1 MFSNYNHSAINL
13 AIIVQLQPKRLR
25 LMPRTKSFSLYAFI
39 IALLVHFI
47 IFLMIVLFNTLS
59 PKLFPKPSE
68 KPQESRFKI
77 SLKTQPKTA
86 KKAIVK
92 NTIQKITKAL
102 PMPKGEQLKK
112 LTSAPKTQKVSDP
125 KPTVK
130 PQTSQQAASTQVP
143 TPTPPQ
149 TKRAFER
156 HVATQVAAI
165 EHQPQPKKEQ
175 GLYDFLSKADP
186 NVRSSSESITKVSDN
201 IQKLY
206 GDKFGD
212 LSQGEQKYII
222 DNQETMRR
230 ITQGVLDRYGR
241 SKIPDNLRVD
251 ETNTIEFY
259 LHPDGSIS
267 NIHFLN
273 TSRFSILDDTTK
285 ETIELAYSK
294 YPRPAQKTLIRYRV
308 WYNLR

>member
-1 MFSNYNHSAINL
+1 
-13 AIIVQLQPKRLR
+13 
-25 LMPRTKSFSLYAFI
+25 MPRTKSFSLYAFI

-59 PKLFPKPSE
+59 PKLFPQPKE

-77 SLKTQPKTA
+77 SLKTQPKA
-86 KKAIVK
+86 PKEAIIK
-92 NTIQKITKAL
+92 NTIQKVTKAP
-102 PMPKGEQLKK
+102 PMPKGEQLTKP
-112 LTSAPKTQKVSDP
+112 TFAPKAQKIPEP

-130 PQTSQQAASTQVP
+130 PQTAQSISSTQEP
-143 TPTPPQ
+143 AATPSQP
-149 TKRAFER
+149 KRAFER
-156 HVATQVAAI
+156 HVAPKVAAI

-186 NVRSSSESITKVSDN
+186 NVRSSSDSITKVGDN

-206 GDKFGD
+206 GDKFGE
-212 LSQGEQKYII
+212 LSEGEQKYIL
-222 DNQETMRR
+222 DHQETMRR
-230 ITQGVLDRYGR
+230 ITQSVLDRYGR

-267 NIHFLN
+267 DIHFLK
-273 TSRFSILDDTTK
+273 TSRFSILNDTTK
-285 ETIELAYSK
+285 ETIELAYAR

>member
-1 MFSNYNHSAINL
+1 
-13 AIIVQLQPKRLR
+13 
-25 LMPRTKSFSLYAFI
+25 MPRTKSFSLYAFT

-59 PKLFPKPSE
+59 PKLFPETKE

-77 SLKTQPKTA
+77 SLKTQPKVP
-86 KKAIVK
+86 KEAIVK
-92 NTIQKITKAL
+92 NTIQKMTKA
-102 PMPKGEQLKK
+102 PPVPKGEQLKK
-112 LTSAPKTQKVSDP
+112 PTFAPKVQKAPDP
-125 KPTVK
+125 EPTVK
-130 PQTSQQAASTQVP
+130 PQTAQPVKSTQESA
-143 TPTPPQ
+143 PTPPEP
-149 TKRAFER
+149 KRAFVT
-156 HVATQVAAI
+156 HIATQVAAI

-186 NVRSSSESITKVSDN
+186 SVRSSSESSTKVSEN

-206 GDKFGD
+206 GDKFGE
-212 LSQGEQKYII
+212 LSQGEQKYIL
-222 DNQETMRR
+222 DNQEAMRR
-230 ITQGVLDRYGR
+230 ITQSILDRYGR
-241 SKIPDNLRVD
+241 SKIPDNLHVD

>member
-1 MFSNYNHSAINL
+1 MA
-13 AIIVQLQPKRLR
+13 
-25 LMPRTKSFSLYAFI
+25 RTKSFSFFAFI
-39 IALLVHFI
+39 IALMVHFI
-47 IFLMIVLFNTLS
+47 VFLGMVLFSTLS
-59 PKLFPKPSE
+59 PKTPPETKE
-68 KPQESRFKI
+68 KEQKSRFKI
-77 SLKTQPKTA
+77 SMKERPKATKEA
-86 KKAIVK
+86 LVK
-92 NTIQKITKAL
+92 NTIPKTTKAL
-102 PMPKGEQLKK
+102 PMPKGEQLKTLSSTPK
-112 LTSAPKTQKVSDP
+112 AQKSPTPQPSA
-125 KPTVK
+125 K
-130 PQTSQQAASTQVP
+130 PQTAQPNTPMPEA
-143 TPTPPQ
+143 TPTPPEP
-149 TKRAFER
+149 KRAFER
-156 HVATQVAAI
+156 HVAPQVSAI

-186 NVRSSSESITKVSDN
+186 NLRSSSSDSMTKVSDN

-206 GDKFGD
+206 GDKFGE
-212 LSQGEQKYII
+212 LSSGEQKYIL

-241 SKIPDNLRVD
+241 SKIPDNLHVD

-267 NIHFLN
+267 DMHFLSN
-273 TSRFSILDDTTK
+273 SRFSILNDTTK

>member
-1 MFSNYNHSAINL
+1 
-13 AIIVQLQPKRLR
+13 
-25 LMPRTKSFSLYAFI
+25 MPRTKSFSLFAFF

-47 IFLMIVLFNTLS
+47 VFLGIVLFNTLT
-59 PKLFPKPSE
+59 PKIPPEDKE
-68 KPQESRFKI
+68 KAQESRFKI
-77 SLKTQPKTA
+77 SIKERPKAA
-86 KKAIVK
+86 KEALVK
-92 NTIQKITKAL
+92 NEIQKMTKAL

-112 LTSAPKTQKVSDP
+112 LTSSPKIQKS
-125 KPTVK
+125 PTPQPLTK
-130 PQTSQQAASTQVP
+130 PQAAQPNTPMPQA
-143 TPTPPQ
+143 TPTPPEP
-149 TKRAFER
+149 KRAFER
-156 HVATQVAAI
+156 HVAPQVAAI
-165 EHQPQPKKEQ
+165 ERQPQPKKEQ

-186 NVRSSSESITKVSDN
+186 NLRSTSSDSMTKVSDN

-206 GDKFGD
+206 GDKFGE
-212 LSQGEQKYII
+212 LSAGEQKYIL
-222 DNQETMRR
+222 DNQEAMRR

-267 NIHFLN
+267 DLHFL
-273 TSRFSILDDTTK
+273 THSRFSILNDTTK

>member
-1 MFSNYNHSAINL
+1 
-13 AIIVQLQPKRLR
+13 
-25 LMPRTKSFSLYAFI
+25 MPRTKSFSLYAFI

-47 IFLMIVLFNTLS
+47 IFLMVVLFNTLS
-59 PKLFPKPSE
+59 PKLFPQPKE

-77 SLKTQPKTA
+77 SLKTQPKA
-86 KKAIVK
+86 PKEAIVK
-92 NTIQKITKAL
+92 NTIQKITKAP

-112 LTSAPKTQKVSDP
+112 PTFAPKAQKTPDP

-130 PQTSQQAASTQVP
+130 PQTAQPITSTQESAA
-143 TPTPPQ
+143 TPPEP
-149 TKRAFER
+149 KRAFER
-156 HVATQVAAI
+156 HVAPQVATI
-165 EHQPQPKKEQ
+165 ERQPQPKKGFYE
-175 GLYDFLSKADP
+175 FASTADP
-186 NVRSSSESITKVSDN
+186 NLKSASSESITKVSDN

-206 GDKFGD
+206 GDKFGE
-212 LSQGEQKYII
+212 LSEGEQKYIL
-222 DNQETMRR
+222 DHQETMRR
-230 ITQGVLDRYGR
+230 ITQSVLDRYGR

-267 NIHFLN
+267 EIHFLK
-273 TSRFSILDDTTK
+273 TSRFSILNDTTK
-285 ETIELAYSK
+285 ETIELAYAR

>member
-1 MFSNYNHSAINL
+1 
-13 AIIVQLQPKRLR
+13 
-25 LMPRTKSFSLYAFI
+25 MPRTKSFSLYAFI

-47 IFLMIVLFNTLS
+47 VLLMIVLFNTLS
-59 PKLFPKPSE
+59 PKLFPQPKE

-77 SLKTQPKTA
+77 SLKSQPKA
-86 KKAIVK
+86 PKEAIVK
-92 NTIQKITKAL
+92 NTIQKIVKAP
-102 PMPKGEQLKK
+102 PMPKGEQLTKP
-112 LTSAPKTQKVSDP
+112 TFAPKAQKTPDP
-125 KPTVK
+125 KPAAK
-130 PQTSQQAASTQVP
+130 PQTAQPMTPVQESAAM
-143 TPTPPQ
+143 PPEP
-149 TKRAFER
+149 KRAFER
-156 HVATQVAAI
+156 HVAPKVAAI

-186 NVRSSSESITKVSDN
+186 NVRSSSDSITKVSDN

-206 GDKFGD
+206 GDKFGE
-212 LSQGEQKYII
+212 LSEGEQKYIL
-222 DNQETMRR
+222 DHQETMRR
-230 ITQGVLDRYGR
+230 ITQSVLDRYGR

-267 NIHFLN
+267 DIHFLK
-273 TSRFSILDDTTK
+273 TSRFSILNDTTK
-285 ETIELAYSK
+285 ETIELAYAR